1 MSYIQFQ
8 QRCLDCNR
16 SWNAAFGIVGSMD
29 YEDAKPAARAN
40 GQEEIRL
47 FCVRFRTDGSA
58 ERMPSDSKRATALLV
73 TINETAAFEAP
84 PRTLLRCVVVEE

>member
-1 MSYIQFQ
+1 MSTAKTVIVV
-8 QRCLDCNR
+8 LVLL
-16 SWNAAFGIVGSMD
+16 AAFGIVGSMD
-29 YEDAKPAARAN
+29 YEDAKRAPRAN